1 MKNIALLGLVLLVSI
16 CLNKCYGSDPVVVF
30 NDNGYANDI
39 VVYQS
44 SVNSYIIE
52 NETNDNICKPGWL
65 KCVKAVTYNENGF
78 YGFRNKDIFFTS
90 DCKYIE
96 FTIKVIPHTDATSN
110 SSSSDTPTQLNQA
123 SSSSSSS
130 SIVPPKIQCSIET
143 VGIPKR
149 ITLNLN
155 STYVMTGNSEDSPID
170 LSDWS
175 FVRIKLSDLNV
186 DVDTFNSFQIWADQR
201 DTTIIFGGAAF
212 VTTPT
217 SLYPIGTTSN
227 SFVLKSSLLFVFI
240 SLITL
245 LIL

>member
-1 MKNIALLGLVLLVSI
+1 MKNVRLLFLGLVLLVSI
-16 CLNKCYGSDPVVVF
+16 CLNKCYGSEPVVIF
-30 NDNGYANDI
+30 NDSGYADDI
-39 VVYQS
+39 VVYES
-44 SVNSYIIE
+44 SVNSNVVE
-52 NETNDNICKPGWL
+52 DMTCKPGWL

-78 YGFRNKDIFFTS
+78 YGFRNSDIFFTS
-90 DCKYIE
+90 DCEYIE
-96 FTIKVIPHTDATSN
+96 FTIKVIPHSDAT
-110 SSSSDTPTQLNQA
+110 
-123 SSSSSSS
+123 SSSSSSADTPAQLNDGS
-130 SIVPPKIQCSIET
+130 STVVPPKIQCSVET

-155 STYVMTGNSEDSPID
+155 NTYVMTGSSEDSPID

-201 DTTIIFGGAAF
+201 DTTIIFGGASF
-212 VTTPT
+212 VASPT

-227 SFVLKSSLLFVFI
+227 SFVLKSSLLFIFI
-240 SLITL
+240 SVITL

>member
-1 MKNIALLGLVLLVSI
+1 MKNVRLLFLALVLLASI
-16 CLNKCYGSDPVVVF
+16 CLNKCYGSGPVVIF
-30 NDNGYANDI
+30 NDGGYADDI

-44 SVNSYIIE
+44 SVNSNVVE
-52 NETNDNICKPGWL
+52 NAEKDNTCKPGWL

-78 YGFRNKDIFFTS
+78 YGFRNRDIFFTS

-96 FTIKVIPHTDATSN
+96 FTIKVIPHSDATG
-110 SSSSDTPTQLNQA
+110 
-123 SSSSSSS
+123 SSSSSTDTPAQLNDGSS
-130 SIVPPKIQCSIET
+130 SSAVVPPKIQCSVET

-201 DTTIIFGGAAF
+201 DTTIIFGGASF
-212 VTTPT
+212 VASPT

-227 SFVLKSSLLFVFI
+227 SFVLKSSLFFIFI
-240 SLITL
+240 SVITL